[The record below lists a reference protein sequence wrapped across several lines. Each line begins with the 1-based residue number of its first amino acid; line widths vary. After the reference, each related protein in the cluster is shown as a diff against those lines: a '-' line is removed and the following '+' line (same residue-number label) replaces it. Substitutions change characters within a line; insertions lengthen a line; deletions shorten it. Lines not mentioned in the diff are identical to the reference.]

1 MLHIH
6 RKNFEPQENRNENN
20 NNTATD
26 QQSSVAGSVVT
37 VSYITGQPSN
47 QTPSTAI
54 GSVSYNYRDLF
65 SSGLLNRHFMN
76 ELASH
81 HYNQSVI
88 QPVNQNDRASAVM
101 RDNYQREQ
109 NNHASRDSRR
119 SKSFDENQ
127 MKQLLL
133 EAQNNFINERRGSAE
148 IIIE

>member
-1 MLHIH
+1 
-6 RKNFEPQENRNENN
+6 
-20 NNTATD
+20 
-26 QQSSVAGSVVT
+26 
-37 VSYITGQPSN
+37 
-47 QTPSTAI
+47 
-54 GSVSYNYRDLF
+54 
-65 SSGLLNRHFMN
+65 MN

-88 QPVNQNDRASAVM
+88 QPVNQNDLASAVM